1 MIVDEELE
9 LTAESALLR
18 EVAEALHD
26 LAADAESAARLSS
39 KHGAEFDY
47 IASFIAKLAKE
58 CEQYEE
64 EFTKEGKNNEEVQR
78 H

>member
-1 MIVDEELE
+1 MTTDEELE
-9 LTAESALLR
+9 LTAERPQLH
-18 EVAEALHD
+18 EVAESLHE
-26 LAADAESAARLSS
+26 LAADAEAAARLSS

-64 EFTKEGKNNEEVQR
+64 EFVKEAE
-78 H
+78 

>member
-1 MIVDEELE
+1 MTTEEELE
-9 LTAESALLR
+9 LVAESTQLH
-18 EVAEALHD
+18 EVAESLHD

-58 CEQYEE
+58 CEEYEE
-64 EFTKEGKNNEEVQR
+64 AFVKEAE
-78 H
+78 